1 MNLDVPLVFTSKGN
15 LPLSDLEYRSGWA
28 DENGAPAAL
37 KADPAAVV
45 FWEEH
50 WHQGECVKRSAHALM
65 REGSAATGDVSGF

>member
-1 MNLDVPLVFTSKGN
+1 MTTEAPLIFTSKGN
-15 LPLSDLEYRSGWA
+15 LPLSALEYRSGWS
-28 DENGAPAAL
+28 DENGKPAAL

-50 WHQGECVKRSAHALM
+50 WHEGECVKRSAHALM